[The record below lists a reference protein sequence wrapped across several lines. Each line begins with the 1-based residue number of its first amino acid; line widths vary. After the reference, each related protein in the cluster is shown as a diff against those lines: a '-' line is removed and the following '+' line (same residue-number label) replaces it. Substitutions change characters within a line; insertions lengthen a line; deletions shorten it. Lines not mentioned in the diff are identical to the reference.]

1 MILHKSQKTCGFAI
15 LFSLLQ
21 LQQTQH
27 TTLAE
32 LYVWRALQLPVAPLR
47 IRL

>member
-1 MILHKSQKTCGFAI
+1 MILQKSQKPWGFAI

-21 LQQTQH
+21 LQQAQH

-32 LYVWRALQLPVAPLR
+32 LYVWRALQLPVALPR